1 LWSVVRMIA
10 DLKPY
15 AAYKDSGS
23 NWLAQVPTH
32 WEVRALRT
40 LIRPRNERNRIDLP
54 LLSVAREKGVFVR
67 SMTDAGE
74 NHNVIPLDLSNYKVA
89 RAGALVINKMK
100 AWQGSMGIAPC
111 DGIVSPAYYV
121 YDFDIA
127 NGKFG
132 QALLRSKPYVAHFG
146 QASDGVR
153 VGQWDLTIAAMRQIP
168 VLVPPPE
175 EQAAIVRFLD
185 WANARL
191 ERTIRAKRRVIGLLT
206 EQKQAIIHR
215 AVTRGLDPAA
225 PLKPSG
231 IWWLGD
237 MPAHWE
243 VTALRRYWRVTDCK
257 HLTVPFVDSGIPL
270 ASVVE
275 VQPFSLNLNGCKQTT
290 PEWYRLLIQGD
301 RKPKRGD
308 LIYCRN
314 ASVGA
319 CALVETD
326 IDFAMGQDVC
336 LIRTQSQ
343 NQRFLNYLL
352 HSPFMANQLAL
363 ILVGSTFK
371 RINISDIKALAVL
384 VPPKSE
390 QDAICGVLD
399 LELTTFDDAIR
410 RVHRE
415 IELLREYRNR
425 LVADVVTGKLDV
437 RAAAAA
443 LPQEELP
450 SAIEP
455 DALDADDDLD
465 ALDESESDNEE
476 TAA

>member
-1 LWSVVRMIA
+1 VTF

-15 AAYKDSGS
+15 TEYKDSGS
-23 NWLAQVPTH
+23 PWLTEIAGH
-32 WEVRALRT
+32 WEIRNLRT
-40 LIRPRNERNRIDLP
+40 LIRRRNERNRADLP

-67 SMTDAGE
+67 SLTDADE
-74 NHNVIPLDLSNYKVA
+74 NHNVIPEDLSNYKVA
-89 RAGALVINKMK
+89 RAGNLVINKMK

-111 DGIVSPAYYV
+111 DGIVSPAYFV
-121 YDFDIA
+121 FDFAIA
-127 NGKFG
+127 NRSFG
-132 QALLRSKPYVAHFG
+132 QMLLRSKPYVAHFG

-153 VGQWDLTIAAMRQIP
+153 VGQWDLTISGMRQIP
-168 VLVPPPE
+168 VLIPPPE

-185 WANARL
+185 YATKRL
-191 ERTIRAKRRVIGLLT
+191 ERAIRAKGKVIALLN

-215 AVTRGLDPAA
+215 AVTRGLDPSV

-231 IWWLGD
+231 IPWFGEI
-237 MPAHWE
+237 PKHWE

-257 HLTVPFVDSGIPL
+257 HLTVPFVDDGIPL

-275 VQPFSLNLNGCKQTT
+275 VQPFSLNLSRCKRTK
-290 PEWYRLLIQGD
+290 PGWYRLLIEGN

-336 LIRTQSQ
+336 LIRSQSQ

-352 HSPFMANQLAL
+352 HSPFMDHQLEL
-363 ILVGSTFK
+363 LLVGSTFK

-384 VPPKSE
+384 VPLRHE
-390 QDAICGVLD
+390 QDAICEFLD
-399 LELTTFDDAIR
+399 SGLVAYDTTISRLE
-410 RVHRE
+410 RE
-415 IELLREYRNR
+415 IELLREYRTR
-425 LVADVVTGKLDV
+425 VVSDVVTGKIDV
-437 RAAAAA
+437 REAAAR
-443 LPQEELP
+443 LP
-450 SAIEP
+450 SEAASDIAEGDTDLPAEIEP
-455 DALDADDDLD
+455 AD
-465 ALDESESDNEE
+465 EE
-476 TAA
+476 EAAV